1 MPGSP
6 SASNTCAG
14 VLTSMCPL
22 WCHCHLLPGPQ
33 ALTLGCAD
41 ATSVFLLHAD
51 LFLGHVGIL
60 ETVWS
65 FHLQEKKNY
74 SMAPENSR
82 HPHHP
87 SQGFLRLLVRALD
100 SLSFCILSSA
110 ILPSLPN
117 GVPVSLFSV
126 ETLPMTQI
134 QHAVRSLCH

>member
-6 SASNTCAG
+6 SDSNTCAG
-14 VLTSMCPL
+14 VLTSMYPL

-33 ALTLGCAD
+33 ALTFGCTD

-65 FHLQEKKNY
+65 CPPPRKKITIWHQRTQVTPTTHLRA
-74 SMAPENSR
+74 S
-82 HPHHP
+82 
-87 SQGFLRLLVRALD
+87 RLLVRALD

-110 ILPSLPN
+110 IPPSLPN

-126 ETLPMTQI
+126 ETLPMSQI
-134 QHAVRSLCH
+134 QHAVREVCH